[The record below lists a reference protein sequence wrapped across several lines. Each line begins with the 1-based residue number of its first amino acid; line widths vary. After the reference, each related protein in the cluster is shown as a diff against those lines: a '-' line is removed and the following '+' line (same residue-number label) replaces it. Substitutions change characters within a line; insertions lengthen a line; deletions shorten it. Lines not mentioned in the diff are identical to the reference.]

1 METKSRKM
9 KFTDLKDMLNQTGEV
24 YGDRPAYIFKT
35 EEKGKFR
42 TITHKEF
49 RENINAL
56 GTTLIQMGLK
66 DKRIALISENRY
78 EWELSYLAV
87 ASGVGV
93 IVPLDKALP
102 DNELESLILRSQV
115 EAIIY
120 SSKYDVIMNT
130 LREKKNTNLK
140 YFISMDL
147 EENTQGIYAEK
158 ALVEKGK
165 KLLTD
170 GNKTYIDAKIDSE
183 KMGIMLFTSGTTAM
197 SKAVMLSHKNLVTN
211 VMDIIQRFDL
221 TDEDRF
227 LSFLP
232 LHHVFECTVGFLY
245 PISIGGSIAF
255 CEGVKHMA
263 ENIKEFEITAMISVP
278 AVFDIIYRKVMKTIE
293 KKGKLANLE
302 KGKKVSQFLLKMK
315 IDLRKQLFKEVHE
328 SLGPKLKLVVT
339 GGAAL
344 DPETEKGFNDLGF
357 DVEQGYG
364 LTETAPVIAAETPKC
379 RRLGSIGK
387 KFPSVEVK
395 IDDPDEEGIGELMAK
410 GPSIMLGYYENE
422 EATKSALESDGWF
435 HTGDLARIDKDGYIY
450 ISGRKKSV
458 IVLNNGKN
466 VFPEEIET
474 LLNKVEGIKETFVFE
489 KKEDDGDVKVCVE
502 IVYDKE
508 LIKEL
513 YNIEGEENIKE
524 LIEKIDKIKSE
535 DKVILAGNIPK
546 CINNNIYEIICKKL
560 NEKNVLFIVDAT
572 KELLMNVLKFKP
584 FLIKPNKEELEETF
598 NEKIESKEE
607 IIEHA
612 KKLQKMGAQNVL
624 VSLGGDGA
632 ILVTNENKEYFIN
645 APKGKVLNT
654 VGAGDSMV
662 AGFIA
667 GYEKSGEYEYAF
679 KMGVATGSASAF
691 SMSLA
696 TKEEVVNLLK
706 EIN

>member
-1 METKSRKM
+1 MRKEIENKMETKSRKM
-9 KFTDLKDMLNQTGEV
+9 KFTDLKDMLNQTGKV

-42 TITHKEF
+42 IITHKEF

-66 DKRIALISENRY
+66 DKRIAVISENRY

-87 ASGVGV
+87 AAGVGV

-120 SSKYDVIMNT
+120 SSKYDAIMNT

-165 KLLTD
+165 KLLAD
-170 GNKTYIDAKIDSE
+170 ENKTYIDAKIDAE

-387 KFPSVEVK
+387 KFPSVK
-395 IDDPDEEGIGELMAK
+395 IDEPDEEGIGELMAK
-410 GPSIMLGYYENE
+410 GPSVMLGYYENE
-422 EATKSALESDGWF
+422 EATKSTLESDGWF
-435 HTGDLARIDKDGYIY
+435 HTGDLARIDKDGFIY

-513 YNIEGEENIKE
+513 YHIEGEEKIKE
-524 LIEKIDKIKSE
+524 FLWDKVKEVNKLMPKYKYVREMVITEEPLIKTTTLKIKRH
-535 DKVILAGNIPK
+535 
-546 CINNNIYEIICKKL
+546 
-560 NEKNVLFIVDAT
+560 
-572 KELLMNVLKFKP
+572 
-584 FLIKPNKEELEETF
+584 EEL
-598 NEKIESKEE
+598 K
-607 IIEHA
+607 
-612 KKLQKMGAQNVL
+612 
-624 VSLGGDGA
+624 
-632 ILVTNENKEYFIN
+632 
-645 APKGKVLNT
+645 KVL
-654 VGAGDSMV
+654 G
-662 AGFIA
+662 
-667 GYEKSGEYEYAF
+667 K
-679 KMGVATGSASAF
+679 
-691 SMSLA
+691 
-696 TKEEVVNLLK
+696 
-706 EIN
+706 

>member
-302 KGKKVSQFLLKMK
+302 KGKKVSQFLLKVK

-435 HTGDLARIDKDGYIY
+435 HTGDLARIDKDGFIY

-524 LIEKIDKIKSE
+524 FLWDKVKEVNKLMPKYKYVREMVITEEPLIKTTTLKIKRH
-535 DKVILAGNIPK
+535 
-546 CINNNIYEIICKKL
+546 
-560 NEKNVLFIVDAT
+560 
-572 KELLMNVLKFKP
+572 
-584 FLIKPNKEELEETF
+584 EEL
-598 NEKIESKEE
+598 K
-607 IIEHA
+607 
-612 KKLQKMGAQNVL
+612 
-624 VSLGGDGA
+624 
-632 ILVTNENKEYFIN
+632 
-645 APKGKVLNT
+645 KVL
-654 VGAGDSMV
+654 G
-662 AGFIA
+662 
-667 GYEKSGEYEYAF
+667 K
-679 KMGVATGSASAF
+679 
-691 SMSLA
+691 
-696 TKEEVVNLLK
+696 
-706 EIN
+706 

>member
-9 KFTDLKDMLNQTGEV
+9 KFTDLKDMLNQTGKV

-42 TITHKEF
+42 IITHKEF

-87 ASGVGV
+87 AAGVGV

-120 SSKYDVIMNT
+120 SSKYDAIMNT

-165 KLLTD
+165 KLLAD
-170 GNKTYIDAKIDSE
+170 GNKTYIDAKIDAE

-395 IDDPDEEGIGELMAK
+395 IDEPDEEGIGELMAK

-435 HTGDLARIDKDGYIY
+435 HTGDLARIDKDGFIY

-524 LIEKIDKIKSE
+524 FLWDKVKEVNKLMPKYKYVREMVITEEPLIKTTTLKIKRH
-535 DKVILAGNIPK
+535 
-546 CINNNIYEIICKKL
+546 
-560 NEKNVLFIVDAT
+560 
-572 KELLMNVLKFKP
+572 
-584 FLIKPNKEELEETF
+584 EEL
-598 NEKIESKEE
+598 K
-607 IIEHA
+607 
-612 KKLQKMGAQNVL
+612 
-624 VSLGGDGA
+624 
-632 ILVTNENKEYFIN
+632 
-645 APKGKVLNT
+645 KVL
-654 VGAGDSMV
+654 G
-662 AGFIA
+662 
-667 GYEKSGEYEYAF
+667 K
-679 KMGVATGSASAF
+679 
-691 SMSLA
+691 
-696 TKEEVVNLLK
+696 
-706 EIN
+706 

>member
-1 METKSRKM
+1 VHFRESRKEIENKMETKSRKM

-165 KLLTD
+165 KLLAD
-170 GNKTYIDAKIDSE
+170 GNKTYIDAKIDAE

-435 HTGDLARIDKDGYIY
+435 HTGDLARIDKDGFIY

-524 LIEKIDKIKSE
+524 FLWDKVKEVNKLMPKYKYVREMVITEEPLIKTTTLKIKRH
-535 DKVILAGNIPK
+535 
-546 CINNNIYEIICKKL
+546 
-560 NEKNVLFIVDAT
+560 
-572 KELLMNVLKFKP
+572 
-584 FLIKPNKEELEETF
+584 EEL
-598 NEKIESKEE
+598 K
-607 IIEHA
+607 
-612 KKLQKMGAQNVL
+612 
-624 VSLGGDGA
+624 
-632 ILVTNENKEYFIN
+632 
-645 APKGKVLNT
+645 KVL
-654 VGAGDSMV
+654 G
-662 AGFIA
+662 
-667 GYEKSGEYEYAF
+667 K
-679 KMGVATGSASAF
+679 
-691 SMSLA
+691 
-696 TKEEVVNLLK
+696 
-706 EIN
+706 

>member
-165 KLLTD
+165 KLLAD
-170 GNKTYIDAKIDSE
+170 GNKTYIDAKIDAE

-435 HTGDLARIDKDGYIY
+435 HTGDLARIDKDGFIY

-524 LIEKIDKIKSE
+524 FLWDKVKEVNKLMPKYKYVREMVITEEPLIKTTTLKIKRH
-535 DKVILAGNIPK
+535 
-546 CINNNIYEIICKKL
+546 
-560 NEKNVLFIVDAT
+560 
-572 KELLMNVLKFKP
+572 
-584 FLIKPNKEELEETF
+584 EEL
-598 NEKIESKEE
+598 K
-607 IIEHA
+607 
-612 KKLQKMGAQNVL
+612 
-624 VSLGGDGA
+624 
-632 ILVTNENKEYFIN
+632 
-645 APKGKVLNT
+645 KVLN
-654 VGAGDSMV
+654 
-662 AGFIA
+662 
-667 GYEKSGEYEYAF
+667 K
-679 KMGVATGSASAF
+679 
-691 SMSLA
+691 
-696 TKEEVVNLLK
+696 
-706 EIN
+706 

>member
-1 METKSRKM
+1 METKSKNM
-9 KFTDLKDMLNQTGEV
+9 KYTDLKDMLKQTGEA

-35 EEKGKFR
+35 EEKGKFK
-42 TITHKEF
+42 TITHREF
-49 RENINAL
+49 REEINAL
-56 GTTLIQMGLK
+56 GTVLINMGLK
-66 DKRIALISENRY
+66 DKRIAIISENRY
-78 EWELSYLAV
+78 EWELSYLAI

-93 IVPLDKALP
+93 VVPLDKSLP

-120 SSKYDVIMNT
+120 SSKYDTIMGT
-130 LREKKNTNLK
+130 LRDKKNTNLK

-147 EENTQGIYAEK
+147 EENTQGIYSEK
-158 ALVEKGK
+158 TLIEKGK
-165 KLLTD
+165 KLLNEGD
-170 GNKTYIDAKIDSE
+170 STYLNAEIDAD

-211 VMDIIQRFDL
+211 VMDITQRFDL
-221 TDEDRF
+221 TEEDRF

-263 ENIKEFEITAMISVP
+263 DNIKEFGITAMISVP
-278 AVFDIIYRKVMKTIE
+278 AVFDIIYRKVMKAIE
-293 KKGKLANLE
+293 KKGKLQNLE
-302 KGKKVSQFLLKMK
+302 KGKKISNLLLKVK

-328 SLGPKLKLVVT
+328 SLGPKLRLVVT

-395 IDDPDEEGIGELMAK
+395 IDNPDEEGIGELLAK

-422 EATKSALESDGWF
+422 EATKDALDADGWF
-435 HTGDLARIDKDGYIY
+435 HTGDLARIDKDGFIY

-474 LLNKVEGIKETFVFE
+474 LLNKVEGIKESFVYE
-489 KKEDDGDVKVCVE
+489 KKEDDGDVKVCVK
-502 IVYDKE
+502 IVYDKQ

-513 YNIEGEENIKE
+513 YNIEGEEKIKE
-524 LIEKIDKIKSE
+524 FLWNKVKDVNRLMPKYKYVREMIISEEELIKTTTLKIKRHE
-535 DKVILAGNIPK
+535 
-546 CINNNIYEIICKKL
+546 EMKKI
-560 NEKNVLFIVDAT
+560 FG
-572 KELLMNVLKFKP
+572 
-584 FLIKPNKEELEETF
+584 
-598 NEKIESKEE
+598 
-607 IIEHA
+607 
-612 KKLQKMGAQNVL
+612 Q
-624 VSLGGDGA
+624 
-632 ILVTNENKEYFIN
+632 
-645 APKGKVLNT
+645 
-654 VGAGDSMV
+654 
-662 AGFIA
+662 
-667 GYEKSGEYEYAF
+667 
-679 KMGVATGSASAF
+679 
-691 SMSLA
+691 
-696 TKEEVVNLLK
+696 
-706 EIN
+706 

>member
-1 METKSRKM
+1 METKSKKM

-435 HTGDLARIDKDGYIY
+435 HTGDLARIDKDGFIY

-524 LIEKIDKIKSE
+524 FLWDKVKEVNKLMPKYKYVREMVITEEPLIKTTTLKIKRH
-535 DKVILAGNIPK
+535 
-546 CINNNIYEIICKKL
+546 
-560 NEKNVLFIVDAT
+560 
-572 KELLMNVLKFKP
+572 
-584 FLIKPNKEELEETF
+584 EEL
-598 NEKIESKEE
+598 K
-607 IIEHA
+607 
-612 KKLQKMGAQNVL
+612 
-624 VSLGGDGA
+624 
-632 ILVTNENKEYFIN
+632 
-645 APKGKVLNT
+645 KVL
-654 VGAGDSMV
+654 G
-662 AGFIA
+662 
-667 GYEKSGEYEYAF
+667 K
-679 KMGVATGSASAF
+679 
-691 SMSLA
+691 
-696 TKEEVVNLLK
+696 
-706 EIN
+706 

>member
-302 KGKKVSQFLLKMK
+302 KGKKVSQFLLKIK

-379 RRLGSIGK
+379 RKLGSIGK

-435 HTGDLARIDKDGYIY
+435 HTGDLARIDKDGFIY

-524 LIEKIDKIKSE
+524 FLWDKVKEVNKLMPKYKYVREMVITEEPLIKTTTLKIKRH
-535 DKVILAGNIPK
+535 
-546 CINNNIYEIICKKL
+546 
-560 NEKNVLFIVDAT
+560 
-572 KELLMNVLKFKP
+572 
-584 FLIKPNKEELEETF
+584 EEL
-598 NEKIESKEE
+598 K
-607 IIEHA
+607 
-612 KKLQKMGAQNVL
+612 
-624 VSLGGDGA
+624 
-632 ILVTNENKEYFIN
+632 
-645 APKGKVLNT
+645 KVL
-654 VGAGDSMV
+654 G
-662 AGFIA
+662 
-667 GYEKSGEYEYAF
+667 K
-679 KMGVATGSASAF
+679 
-691 SMSLA
+691 
-696 TKEEVVNLLK
+696 
-706 EIN
+706 

>member
-120 SSKYDVIMNT
+120 SSKYDVIMKT

-165 KLLTD
+165 KLLAD
-170 GNKTYIDAKIDSE
+170 GNKTYIDAKIDAE

-435 HTGDLARIDKDGYIY
+435 HTGDLARIDKDGFIY

-524 LIEKIDKIKSE
+524 FLWDKVKEVNKLMPKYKYVREMVITEEPLIKTTTLKIKRH
-535 DKVILAGNIPK
+535 
-546 CINNNIYEIICKKL
+546 
-560 NEKNVLFIVDAT
+560 
-572 KELLMNVLKFKP
+572 
-584 FLIKPNKEELEETF
+584 EEL
-598 NEKIESKEE
+598 K
-607 IIEHA
+607 
-612 KKLQKMGAQNVL
+612 
-624 VSLGGDGA
+624 
-632 ILVTNENKEYFIN
+632 
-645 APKGKVLNT
+645 KVL
-654 VGAGDSMV
+654 G
-662 AGFIA
+662 
-667 GYEKSGEYEYAF
+667 K
-679 KMGVATGSASAF
+679 
-691 SMSLA
+691 
-696 TKEEVVNLLK
+696 
-706 EIN
+706 

>member
-1 METKSRKM
+1 METKSKNM
-9 KFTDLKDMLNQTGEV
+9 KYTDLKDMLKQTGEA

-49 RENINAL
+49 RNEINAL
-56 GTTLIQMGLK
+56 GTVLINMGLK
-66 DKRIALISENRY
+66 DKRIAIISENRY
-78 EWELSYLAV
+78 EWELSYLAI

-93 IVPLDKALP
+93 VVPLDKSLP

-120 SSKYDVIMNT
+120 SSKYDTIMGT
-130 LREKKNTNLK
+130 LRDKKNTNLK

-147 EENTQGIYAEK
+147 EENTQGIYSEK
-158 ALVEKGK
+158 TLIEKGK
-165 KLLTD
+165 KLLNEGD
-170 GNKTYIDAKIDSE
+170 STYLNAEIDAD

-211 VMDIIQRFDL
+211 VMDITQRFDL
-221 TDEDRF
+221 TEEDRF

-263 ENIKEFEITAMISVP
+263 DNIKEFGITAMISVP
-278 AVFDIIYRKVMKTIE
+278 AVFDIIYRKVMKAIE
-293 KKGKLANLE
+293 KKGKLQNLE
-302 KGKKVSQFLLKMK
+302 KGKKISNLLLKVK

-328 SLGPKLKLVVT
+328 SLGPKLRLVVT

-395 IDDPDEEGIGELMAK
+395 IDNPDEEGIGELLAK

-422 EATKSALESDGWF
+422 EATKDALDADGWF
-435 HTGDLARIDKDGYIY
+435 HTGDLARIDKDGFIY

-474 LLNKVEGIKETFVFE
+474 LLNKVEGIKESFVYE
-489 KKEDDGDVKVCVE
+489 KKEDDGDVKVCVK
-502 IVYDKE
+502 IVYDKQ

-513 YNIEGEENIKE
+513 YNIEGEEKIKE
-524 LIEKIDKIKSE
+524 FLWEKVKDVNRLMPKYKYVREMIISEEELIKTTTLKIKRHE
-535 DKVILAGNIPK
+535 EMKKIL
-546 CINNNIYEIICKKL
+546 
-560 NEKNVLFIVDAT
+560 
-572 KELLMNVLKFKP
+572 
-584 FLIKPNKEELEETF
+584 
-598 NEKIESKEE
+598 
-607 IIEHA
+607 
-612 KKLQKMGAQNVL
+612 
-624 VSLGGDGA
+624 
-632 ILVTNENKEYFIN
+632 
-645 APKGKVLNT
+645 GK
-654 VGAGDSMV
+654 
-662 AGFIA
+662 
-667 GYEKSGEYEYAF
+667 
-679 KMGVATGSASAF
+679 
-691 SMSLA
+691 
-696 TKEEVVNLLK
+696 
-706 EIN
+706 

>member
-1 METKSRKM
+1 MESKSRKM
-9 KFTDLKDMLNQTGEV
+9 KFTDLKDMLKQTGEV
-24 YGDRPAYIFKT
+24 YGNRPAYIFKDNGSM
-35 EEKGKFR
+35 K
-42 TITHKEF
+42 TISHKEF
-49 RENINAL
+49 RDEINAL
-56 GTTLIQMGLK
+56 GTVLINMGLK
-66 DKRIALISENRY
+66 DKRIAIISENRY
-78 EWELSYLAV
+78 EWELSYLAI
-87 ASGVGV
+87 AAGVGV
-93 IVPLDKALP
+93 VVPLDKALP

-115 EAIIY
+115 EAIFY
-120 SSKYDVIMNT
+120 SSKYDAIMNT

-147 EENTQGIYAEK
+147 QENTNGIYSQK
-158 ALVEKGK
+158 ALLEKGK
-165 KLLTD
+165 KLLEE
-170 GNKTYIDAKIDSE
+170 GNKQYLDAKIDAD

-221 TDEDRF
+221 TEEDRF

-245 PISIGGSIAF
+245 PVSIGGSIAF

-263 ENIKEFEITAMISVP
+263 DNIKEFDITAMISVP

-293 KKGKLANLE
+293 KKGKMATLE
-302 KGKKVSQFLLKMK
+302 KGKKISNVLLKVK

-422 EATKSALESDGWF
+422 EATKSALEPDGWF
-435 HTGDLARIDKDGYIY
+435 HTGDLARIDKDGFIY
-450 ISGRKKSV
+450 IAGRKKSV

-474 LLNKVEGIKETFVFE
+474 LLNKVEGIKETFVYE
-489 KKEDDGDVKVCVE
+489 KKEADGDVKVCVE

-508 LIKEL
+508 MIKDLYHIEDEEKIKEFLWEKVKEVNKLMPKYKYVREMIATEEPLIKTTTL
-513 YNIEGEENIKE
+513 
-524 LIEKIDKIKSE
+524 KIKRH
-535 DKVILAGNIPK
+535 
-546 CINNNIYEIICKKL
+546 
-560 NEKNVLFIVDAT
+560 
-572 KELLMNVLKFKP
+572 
-584 FLIKPNKEELEETF
+584 EEL
-598 NEKIESKEE
+598 K
-607 IIEHA
+607 
-612 KKLQKMGAQNVL
+612 
-624 VSLGGDGA
+624 
-632 ILVTNENKEYFIN
+632 
-645 APKGKVLNT
+645 KVL
-654 VGAGDSMV
+654 G
-662 AGFIA
+662 
-667 GYEKSGEYEYAF
+667 K
-679 KMGVATGSASAF
+679 
-691 SMSLA
+691 
-696 TKEEVVNLLK
+696 
-706 EIN
+706 

>member
-395 IDDPDEEGIGELMAK
+395 IDDPDEEGRGDLMAK

-435 HTGDLARIDKDGYIY
+435 HTGDLARIDKDGFIY

-524 LIEKIDKIKSE
+524 FLWDKVKEVNKLMPKYKYVREMVITEEPLIKTTTLKIKRH
-535 DKVILAGNIPK
+535 
-546 CINNNIYEIICKKL
+546 
-560 NEKNVLFIVDAT
+560 
-572 KELLMNVLKFKP
+572 
-584 FLIKPNKEELEETF
+584 EEL
-598 NEKIESKEE
+598 K
-607 IIEHA
+607 
-612 KKLQKMGAQNVL
+612 
-624 VSLGGDGA
+624 
-632 ILVTNENKEYFIN
+632 
-645 APKGKVLNT
+645 KVL
-654 VGAGDSMV
+654 G
-662 AGFIA
+662 
-667 GYEKSGEYEYAF
+667 K
-679 KMGVATGSASAF
+679 
-691 SMSLA
+691 
-696 TKEEVVNLLK
+696 
-706 EIN
+706 

>member
-9 KFTDLKDMLNQTGEV
+9 KFTDLKDVLLKTGAV

-87 ASGVGV
+87 AAGVGV

-120 SSKYDVIMNT
+120 SSKYDVIMKT

-435 HTGDLARIDKDGYIY
+435 HTGDLARIDKDGFIY

-524 LIEKIDKIKSE
+524 FLWDKVKEVNKLMPKYKYVREMVITEEPLIKTTTLKIKRH
-535 DKVILAGNIPK
+535 
-546 CINNNIYEIICKKL
+546 
-560 NEKNVLFIVDAT
+560 
-572 KELLMNVLKFKP
+572 
-584 FLIKPNKEELEETF
+584 EEL
-598 NEKIESKEE
+598 K
-607 IIEHA
+607 
-612 KKLQKMGAQNVL
+612 
-624 VSLGGDGA
+624 
-632 ILVTNENKEYFIN
+632 
-645 APKGKVLNT
+645 KVL
-654 VGAGDSMV
+654 G
-662 AGFIA
+662 
-667 GYEKSGEYEYAF
+667 K
-679 KMGVATGSASAF
+679 
-691 SMSLA
+691 
-696 TKEEVVNLLK
+696 
-706 EIN
+706 

>member
-9 KFTDLKDMLNQTGEV
+9 KFTDLKDMLNQTGKV

-42 TITHKEF
+42 IITHKEF

-66 DKRIALISENRY
+66 DKRIAVISENRY

-87 ASGVGV
+87 AAGVGV

-120 SSKYDVIMNT
+120 SSKYDAIMNT

-165 KLLTD
+165 KLLAD
-170 GNKTYIDAKIDSE
+170 GNKAYIDAKIDAE

-395 IDDPDEEGIGELMAK
+395 IDEPDEEGIGELMAK
-410 GPSIMLGYYENE
+410 GPSVMLGYYENE
-422 EATKSALESDGWF
+422 EATKSTLESDGWF
-435 HTGDLARIDKDGYIY
+435 HTGDLARIDKDGFIY

-513 YNIEGEENIKE
+513 YHIEGEEKIKE
-524 LIEKIDKIKSE
+524 FLWEKVKEVNKLMPKYKYVREMVITEEPLIKTTTLKIKRH
-535 DKVILAGNIPK
+535 
-546 CINNNIYEIICKKL
+546 
-560 NEKNVLFIVDAT
+560 
-572 KELLMNVLKFKP
+572 
-584 FLIKPNKEELEETF
+584 EEL
-598 NEKIESKEE
+598 K
-607 IIEHA
+607 
-612 KKLQKMGAQNVL
+612 
-624 VSLGGDGA
+624 
-632 ILVTNENKEYFIN
+632 
-645 APKGKVLNT
+645 KVL
-654 VGAGDSMV
+654 G
-662 AGFIA
+662 
-667 GYEKSGEYEYAF
+667 K
-679 KMGVATGSASAF
+679 
-691 SMSLA
+691 
-696 TKEEVVNLLK
+696 
-706 EIN
+706 

>member
-93 IVPLDKALP
+93 IVPLDKSLP

-435 HTGDLARIDKDGYIY
+435 HTGDLARIDKDGFIY

-524 LIEKIDKIKSE
+524 FLWDKVKEVNKLMPKYKYVREMVITEEPLIKTTTLKIKRH
-535 DKVILAGNIPK
+535 
-546 CINNNIYEIICKKL
+546 
-560 NEKNVLFIVDAT
+560 
-572 KELLMNVLKFKP
+572 
-584 FLIKPNKEELEETF
+584 EEL
-598 NEKIESKEE
+598 K
-607 IIEHA
+607 
-612 KKLQKMGAQNVL
+612 
-624 VSLGGDGA
+624 
-632 ILVTNENKEYFIN
+632 
-645 APKGKVLNT
+645 KVL
-654 VGAGDSMV
+654 G
-662 AGFIA
+662 
-667 GYEKSGEYEYAF
+667 K
-679 KMGVATGSASAF
+679 
-691 SMSLA
+691 
-696 TKEEVVNLLK
+696 
-706 EIN
+706 

>member
-42 TITHKEF
+42 IITHKEF

-66 DKRIALISENRY
+66 DKRIAVISENRY

-87 ASGVGV
+87 AAGVGV

-120 SSKYDVIMNT
+120 SSKYDAIMNT

-165 KLLTD
+165 KLLAD
-170 GNKTYIDAKIDSE
+170 GNKTYIDAKIDAE

-435 HTGDLARIDKDGYIY
+435 HTGDLARIDKDGFIY

-513 YNIEGEENIKE
+513 YHIEGEENIKE
-524 LIEKIDKIKSE
+524 FLWDKVKEVNKLMPKYKYVREMVITEEPLIKTTTLKIKRH
-535 DKVILAGNIPK
+535 
-546 CINNNIYEIICKKL
+546 
-560 NEKNVLFIVDAT
+560 
-572 KELLMNVLKFKP
+572 
-584 FLIKPNKEELEETF
+584 EEL
-598 NEKIESKEE
+598 K
-607 IIEHA
+607 
-612 KKLQKMGAQNVL
+612 
-624 VSLGGDGA
+624 
-632 ILVTNENKEYFIN
+632 
-645 APKGKVLNT
+645 KVL
-654 VGAGDSMV
+654 G
-662 AGFIA
+662 
-667 GYEKSGEYEYAF
+667 K
-679 KMGVATGSASAF
+679 
-691 SMSLA
+691 
-696 TKEEVVNLLK
+696 
-706 EIN
+706 

>member
-1 METKSRKM
+1 MHFRESRKEIENKMETKSRKM

-42 TITHKEF
+42 TIKHKEF

-66 DKRIALISENRY
+66 DKRIAVISENRY

-87 ASGVGV
+87 VAGVGV

-120 SSKYDVIMNT
+120 SSKYDAIMNT

-158 ALVEKGK
+158 ALFEKGK
-165 KLLTD
+165 KLLAD
-170 GNKTYIDAKIDSE
+170 GNKTYIDAKIDAE

-339 GGAAL
+339 GGAVL

-435 HTGDLARIDKDGYIY
+435 HTGDLARIDKDGFIY

-524 LIEKIDKIKSE
+524 FLWDKVKEVNKLMPKYKYVREMVITEEPLIKTTTLKIKRH
-535 DKVILAGNIPK
+535 
-546 CINNNIYEIICKKL
+546 
-560 NEKNVLFIVDAT
+560 
-572 KELLMNVLKFKP
+572 
-584 FLIKPNKEELEETF
+584 EEL
-598 NEKIESKEE
+598 K
-607 IIEHA
+607 
-612 KKLQKMGAQNVL
+612 
-624 VSLGGDGA
+624 
-632 ILVTNENKEYFIN
+632 
-645 APKGKVLNT
+645 KVL
-654 VGAGDSMV
+654 
-662 AGFIA
+662 
-667 GYEKSGEYEYAF
+667 EK
-679 KMGVATGSASAF
+679 
-691 SMSLA
+691 
-696 TKEEVVNLLK
+696 
-706 EIN
+706 

>member
-263 ENIKEFEITAMISVP
+263 EDIKEFEITAMISVP

-435 HTGDLARIDKDGYIY
+435 HTGDLARIDKDGFIY

-524 LIEKIDKIKSE
+524 FLWDKVKEVNKLMPKYKYVREMVITEEPLIKTTTLKIKRH
-535 DKVILAGNIPK
+535 
-546 CINNNIYEIICKKL
+546 
-560 NEKNVLFIVDAT
+560 
-572 KELLMNVLKFKP
+572 
-584 FLIKPNKEELEETF
+584 EEL
-598 NEKIESKEE
+598 K
-607 IIEHA
+607 
-612 KKLQKMGAQNVL
+612 
-624 VSLGGDGA
+624 
-632 ILVTNENKEYFIN
+632 
-645 APKGKVLNT
+645 KVL
-654 VGAGDSMV
+654 G
-662 AGFIA
+662 
-667 GYEKSGEYEYAF
+667 K
-679 KMGVATGSASAF
+679 
-691 SMSLA
+691 
-696 TKEEVVNLLK
+696 
-706 EIN
+706 

>member
-87 ASGVGV
+87 AAGVGV

-165 KLLTD
+165 KLLAD
-170 GNKTYIDAKIDSE
+170 GNKTYIDAKIDAE

-435 HTGDLARIDKDGYIY
+435 HTGDLARIDKDGFIY

-513 YNIEGEENIKE
+513 YNIEGEKNIKE
-524 LIEKIDKIKSE
+524 FLWDKVKEVNKLMPKYKYVREMVITEEPLIKTTTLKIKRH
-535 DKVILAGNIPK
+535 
-546 CINNNIYEIICKKL
+546 
-560 NEKNVLFIVDAT
+560 
-572 KELLMNVLKFKP
+572 
-584 FLIKPNKEELEETF
+584 EEL
-598 NEKIESKEE
+598 K
-607 IIEHA
+607 
-612 KKLQKMGAQNVL
+612 
-624 VSLGGDGA
+624 
-632 ILVTNENKEYFIN
+632 
-645 APKGKVLNT
+645 KVL
-654 VGAGDSMV
+654 G
-662 AGFIA
+662 
-667 GYEKSGEYEYAF
+667 K
-679 KMGVATGSASAF
+679 
-691 SMSLA
+691 
-696 TKEEVVNLLK
+696 
-706 EIN
+706 

>member
-42 TITHKEF
+42 IITHKEF

-66 DKRIALISENRY
+66 DKRIAIISENRY

-87 ASGVGV
+87 AAGVGV

-120 SSKYDVIMNT
+120 SSKYDAIMNT

-165 KLLTD
+165 KLLAD
-170 GNKTYIDAKIDSE
+170 GNKTYIDAKIDAE

-435 HTGDLARIDKDGYIY
+435 HTGDLARIDKDGFIY

-524 LIEKIDKIKSE
+524 FLWDKVKEVNKLMPKYKYVREMVITEEPLIKTTTLKIKRH
-535 DKVILAGNIPK
+535 
-546 CINNNIYEIICKKL
+546 
-560 NEKNVLFIVDAT
+560 
-572 KELLMNVLKFKP
+572 
-584 FLIKPNKEELEETF
+584 EEL
-598 NEKIESKEE
+598 K
-607 IIEHA
+607 
-612 KKLQKMGAQNVL
+612 
-624 VSLGGDGA
+624 
-632 ILVTNENKEYFIN
+632 
-645 APKGKVLNT
+645 KVL
-654 VGAGDSMV
+654 G
-662 AGFIA
+662 
-667 GYEKSGEYEYAF
+667 K
-679 KMGVATGSASAF
+679 
-691 SMSLA
+691 
-696 TKEEVVNLLK
+696 
-706 EIN
+706 

>member
-120 SSKYDVIMNT
+120 SSKYDAIMNT

-315 IDLRKQLFKEVHE
+315 IDLRKKLFKEVHE

-435 HTGDLARIDKDGYIY
+435 HTGDLARIDKDGFIY

-524 LIEKIDKIKSE
+524 FLWDKVKEVNKLMPKYKYVREMVITEEPLIKTTTLKIKRH
-535 DKVILAGNIPK
+535 
-546 CINNNIYEIICKKL
+546 
-560 NEKNVLFIVDAT
+560 
-572 KELLMNVLKFKP
+572 
-584 FLIKPNKEELEETF
+584 EEL
-598 NEKIESKEE
+598 K
-607 IIEHA
+607 
-612 KKLQKMGAQNVL
+612 
-624 VSLGGDGA
+624 
-632 ILVTNENKEYFIN
+632 
-645 APKGKVLNT
+645 KVL
-654 VGAGDSMV
+654 G
-662 AGFIA
+662 
-667 GYEKSGEYEYAF
+667 K
-679 KMGVATGSASAF
+679 
-691 SMSLA
+691 
-696 TKEEVVNLLK
+696 
-706 EIN
+706 

>member
-78 EWELSYLAV
+78 EWEISYLAV

-165 KLLTD
+165 KLLAD
-170 GNKTYIDAKIDSE
+170 GNKTYIDAKIDAE

-435 HTGDLARIDKDGYIY
+435 HTGDLARIDKDGFIY

-524 LIEKIDKIKSE
+524 FLWDKVKEVNKLMPKYKYVREMVITEEPLIKTTTLKIKRH
-535 DKVILAGNIPK
+535 
-546 CINNNIYEIICKKL
+546 
-560 NEKNVLFIVDAT
+560 
-572 KELLMNVLKFKP
+572 
-584 FLIKPNKEELEETF
+584 EEL
-598 NEKIESKEE
+598 K
-607 IIEHA
+607 
-612 KKLQKMGAQNVL
+612 
-624 VSLGGDGA
+624 
-632 ILVTNENKEYFIN
+632 
-645 APKGKVLNT
+645 KVL
-654 VGAGDSMV
+654 G
-662 AGFIA
+662 
-667 GYEKSGEYEYAF
+667 K
-679 KMGVATGSASAF
+679 
-691 SMSLA
+691 
-696 TKEEVVNLLK
+696 
-706 EIN
+706 

>member
-1 METKSRKM
+1 MESKSRKM
-9 KFTDLKDMLNQTGEV
+9 KFTDLKDMLKQTGEV
-24 YGDRPAYIFKT
+24 YGNRPAYIFKDNGSM
-35 EEKGKFR
+35 K
-42 TITHKEF
+42 TISHKEF
-49 RENINAL
+49 RDDINAL
-56 GTTLIQMGLK
+56 GTVLINMGLK
-66 DKRIALISENRY
+66 DKRIAVISENRY
-78 EWELSYLAV
+78 EWELSYLAI
-87 ASGVGV
+87 AAGVGV
-93 IVPLDKALP
+93 VVPLDKALP

-115 EAIIY
+115 EAIFY
-120 SSKYDVIMNT
+120 SSKYDAIMNT

-147 EENTQGIYAEK
+147 QENTNGIYSQK
-158 ALVEKGK
+158 ALLEKGK
-165 KLLTD
+165 KLLEE
-170 GNKTYIDAKIDSE
+170 GNKQYLDAKIDAD

-221 TDEDRF
+221 TEEDRF

-263 ENIKEFEITAMISVP
+263 DNIKEFDITAMISVP

-293 KKGKLANLE
+293 KKGKMATLE
-302 KGKKVSQFLLKMK
+302 KGKKISNVLLKVK

-395 IDDPDEEGIGELMAK
+395 IDAPDEEGIGELMAK

-422 EATKSALESDGWF
+422 EATKSALEPDGWF
-435 HTGDLARIDKDGYIY
+435 HTGDLARIDKDGFIY
-450 ISGRKKSV
+450 IAGRKKSV

-474 LLNKVEGIKETFVFE
+474 LLNKVEGIKETFVYE

-508 LIKEL
+508 MIKDLYHIEDEEKIKEFLWEKVKEVNKLMPKYKYVREMIVTEEPLIKTTTL
-513 YNIEGEENIKE
+513 
-524 LIEKIDKIKSE
+524 KIKRH
-535 DKVILAGNIPK
+535 
-546 CINNNIYEIICKKL
+546 
-560 NEKNVLFIVDAT
+560 
-572 KELLMNVLKFKP
+572 
-584 FLIKPNKEELEETF
+584 EEL
-598 NEKIESKEE
+598 K
-607 IIEHA
+607 
-612 KKLQKMGAQNVL
+612 
-624 VSLGGDGA
+624 
-632 ILVTNENKEYFIN
+632 
-645 APKGKVLNT
+645 KVL
-654 VGAGDSMV
+654 G
-662 AGFIA
+662 
-667 GYEKSGEYEYAF
+667 K
-679 KMGVATGSASAF
+679 
-691 SMSLA
+691 
-696 TKEEVVNLLK
+696 
-706 EIN
+706 

>member
-1 METKSRKM
+1 MHFRESRKEIENKMETKSRKM

-165 KLLTD
+165 KLLAD

-357 DVEQGYG
+357 DRCLDDYIQNMKESNVDILFVTDIDEVSTKISEY
-364 LTETAPVIAAETPKC
+364 
-379 RRLGSIGK
+379 RLLILFRMIQEAVQNSIIHSK
-387 KFPSVEVK
+387 SDRIELSVKNKGNQLLVK
-395 IDDPDEEGIGELMAK
+395 IRDYGIGFEDGNKKENHFGLSMMQERAK
-410 GPSIMLGYYENE
+410 IIHAVFQIHS
-422 EATKSALESDGWF
+422 
-435 HTGDLARIDKDGYIY
+435 
-450 ISGRKKSV
+450 
-458 IVLNNGKN
+458 VLNEGT
-466 VFPEEIET
+466 EIT
-474 LLNKVEGIKETFVFE
+474 I
-489 KKEDDGDVKVCVE
+489 
-502 IVYDKE
+502 
-508 LIKEL
+508 
-513 YNIEGEENIKE
+513 
-524 LIEKIDKIKSE
+524 
-535 DKVILAGNIPK
+535 
-546 CINNNIYEIICKKL
+546 
-560 NEKNVLFIVDAT
+560 
-572 KELLMNVLKFKP
+572 
-584 FLIKPNKEELEETF
+584 
-598 NEKIESKEE
+598 
-607 IIEHA
+607 
-612 KKLQKMGAQNVL
+612 Q
-624 VSLGGDGA
+624 
-632 ILVTNENKEYFIN
+632 
-645 APKGKVLNT
+645 
-654 VGAGDSMV
+654 V
-662 AGFIA
+662 AA
-667 GYEKSGEYEYAF
+667 DE
-679 KMGVATGSASAF
+679 
-691 SMSLA
+691 
-696 TKEEVVNLLK
+696 
-706 EIN
+706 